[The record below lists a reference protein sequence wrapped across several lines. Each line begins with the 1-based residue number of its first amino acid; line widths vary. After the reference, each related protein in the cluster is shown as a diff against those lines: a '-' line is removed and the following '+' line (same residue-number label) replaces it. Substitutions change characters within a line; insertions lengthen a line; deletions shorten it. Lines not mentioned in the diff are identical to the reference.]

1 MNQLRLS
8 DTFRLP
14 PEAVTETFLV
24 LGQRGSGKTN
34 TAAVI
39 AEELFYAGAP
49 FAVLTPIDVWWGLK
63 AGANGKD
70 AGLPIYIFGGEH
82 GDLPLSADNG
92 RLMADILIDTRIS
105 CVICTQGF
113 SGGERARF
121 VRDFALRL
129 LNKNRQPL
137 HLIVEEA
144 DAFIPQRPYKG
155 EEEML
160 GAMDRLIRWG
170 RSPSAIGGTF
180 ITQRSAK
187 INKDVSTQC
196 SVLVAH
202 RTAGPQDIDA
212 IKEWFKHHSDPEK
225 QRQVLSEISSLPKG
239 MAFVYSPAWLEHF
252 GKHQMRRRN
261 TYDSAATPKLGEKR
275 IEPTAA
281 TVDLAVL
288 QSKMADTIARV
299 KAEDPR
305 ELHKTIVALKQ
316 EIVALKKVPPKPA
329 DVPKSKDDVSWVA
342 ENKRLQLALNKA
354 KATINKIGAAYS
366 SYISDTVSIVPPD
379 SPPAPRLPDPRIP
392 QLPVRLTPEEPRPRI
407 VNIPTTSVSETS
419 VSERKLLIVLAQYPH
434 GKTVKEL
441 AILSGYAKAGRFNN
455 LLGGLRSKGWAQR
468 GDPVTITAEG
478 IRVLGDYEPLPTG
491 QELQNYWLNKLT
503 ESEARVLR
511 PLLAVYP
518 QGLSRDELAQAS
530 QYEVAGRFN
539 NILGRLRTLE
549 IVQRGSPIRAS
560 NTLFE

>member
-1 MNQLRLS
+1 MKQLQIS
-8 DTFRLP
+8 STFSLP
-14 PEAVTETFLV
+14 PEAVTETFLI

-39 AEELFYAGAP
+39 AEELFAAGAP

-63 AGANGKD
+63 AAANGKD
-70 AGLPIYIFGGEH
+70 PGLPIYIFGGEH
-82 GDLPLSADNG
+82 GDLPLNPENG

-105 CVICTQGF
+105 CVMCTQGF

-129 LNKNRQPL
+129 LSKNRQPL

-252 GKHQMRRRN
+252 GKHQMRHRN

-288 QSKMADTIARV
+288 QAKMADTIARV

-305 ELHKTIVALKQ
+305 ELQKTIVALKQ
-316 EIVALKKVPPKPA
+316 EIVALKKQPPKAP
-329 DVPKSKDDVSWVA
+329 DIPKSKDDVSWVA
-342 ENKRLQLALNKA
+342 ENKRLAREVDHLKVILKKIRGLVSDYGLIPDKQP
-354 KATINKIGAAYS
+354 ATAA
-366 SYISDTVSIVPPD
+366 I
-379 SPPAPRLPDPRIP
+379 ARPDPHAP
-392 QLPVRLTPEEPRPRI
+392 QLPVKLIPEKTQPRI
-407 VNIPTTSVSETS
+407 VWSASGDLGKAD
-419 VSERKLLIVLAQYPH
+419 RALLIVLAQRQPRPTTRNQVGIMGGYSIKSSHLDNTISSLRVRGLLSGSSEGLRITESGLSQLGDYDPPPS
-434 GKTVKEL
+434 GQQLVNWWLAKVGTAEG
-441 AILSGYAKAGRFNN
+441 AILSN
-455 LLGGLRSKGWAQR
+455 LVK
-468 GDPVTITAEG
+468 
-478 IRVLGDYEPLPTG
+478 
-491 QELQNYWLNKLT
+491 
-503 ESEARVLR
+503 
-511 PLLAVYP
+511 VYP
-518 QGLSRDELAQAS
+518 HRLSRQEISERTGYSS
-530 QYEVAGRFN
+530 QSSHLDN
-539 NILGRLRTLE
+539 SISRLRTLDLVE
-549 IVQRGSPIRAS
+549 GRSDGIKAS
-560 NTLFE
+560 DVFFE

>member
-1 MNQLRLS
+1 MNHQLRLS
-8 DTFRLP
+8 DTFRLS

-39 AEELFYAGAP
+39 AEELFGVGAP

-63 AGANGKD
+63 AAANGRD
-70 AGLPIYIFGGEH
+70 PGLPIYIFGGEH
-82 GDLPLSADNG
+82 GDLPLTPENG

-129 LNKNRQPL
+129 LSKNRQPL

-225 QRQVLSEISSLPKG
+225 QRQVLGEIASLPKG

-252 GKHQMRRRN
+252 GKHQIRRRT

-281 TVDLAVL
+281 IVDLSVL
-288 QSKMADTIARV
+288 QAKMADTIA
-299 KAEDPR
+299 KAKADDPR
-305 ELHKTIVALKQ
+305 ELNRTILSLRQ
-316 EIVALKKVPPKPA
+316 EIVALKKVPPKPTDA
-329 DVPKSKDDVSWVA
+329 PKSKDDVSWVA
-342 ENKRLQLALNKA
+342 ENRRLQKQVVHLHSILKKIQLATLDYMK
-354 KATINKIGAAYS
+354 TDIPI
-366 SYISDTVSIVPPD
+366 
-379 SPPAPRLPDPRIP
+379 SPPALPPPDPRIP
-392 QLPVRLTPEEPRPRI
+392 QLPVRLIPEDTRPRM
-407 VNIPTTSVSETS
+407 VRNTPLEPQASASEQ
-419 VSERKLLIVLAQYPH
+419 KLLIVLAMYPS

-441 AILSGYAKAGRFNN
+441 AVISGYARAGRFNN
-455 LLGGLRSKGWAQR
+455 LLGGLRSKEWVKR
-468 GDPVTITAEG
+468 GEPVQITTAGLEA
-478 IRVLGDYEPLPTG
+478 LGPYEPLPTG
-491 QELQNYWLNKLT
+491 ADLQNYWLRKLT

-511 PLLAVYP
+511 PLLDVYP
-518 QGLSRDELAQAS
+518 EGLSRDELAQRS
-530 QYEVAGRFN
+530 MYEVAGRFN

-560 NTLFE
+560 AILFE